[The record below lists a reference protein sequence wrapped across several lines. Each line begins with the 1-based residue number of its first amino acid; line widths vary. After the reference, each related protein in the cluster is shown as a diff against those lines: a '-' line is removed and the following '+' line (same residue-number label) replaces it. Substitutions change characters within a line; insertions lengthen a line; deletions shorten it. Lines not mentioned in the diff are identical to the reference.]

1 LAGWPARQA
10 CHDASFKLPA
20 LFHNPRTQETLLLNS
35 SYRLGTLAILS
46 IVALR
51 LAIGWHFFRE
61 GADKLVTGTFT
72 SVGFMKVSKGPL
84 TPLFHWFIW
93 DEEGRAR
100 LDRDG
105 TLAAWDQY
113 REKVVA
119 HYGFDQ
125 AQAAKAKEVQDF
137 REQQLNWLFD
147 ENQADIDEYFKGLE
161 RRDKYRQEPG
171 RMEVASLRGQ
181 VETIEKELDQ
191 KLNGWLTSIDLM
203 WKGLETDLNAL
214 ATPDQAGRGQLALGK
229 PGRKLMDTVFIDQII
244 PTFDLIVGILLI
256 FGLFTRITSLAGAGF
271 LAMIV
276 ATQWPG
282 APGAIPAHYQII
294 EMFGCLVLAAVGAG
308 QFAGL
313 DYLVKCLLRRCCP
326 PKTEKN

>member
-1 LAGWPARQA
+1 M
-10 CHDASFKLPA
+10 
-20 LFHNPRTQETLLLNS
+20 NS
-35 SYRLGTLAILS
+35 SYRLGILGILA

-61 GADKLVTGTFT
+61 GADKLVSGTFT

-93 DEEGRAR
+93 DEDGRAR
-100 LDRDG
+100 LDGRS
-105 TLAAWDQY
+105 TLDAWDQY
-113 REKVVA
+113 REQLA
-119 HYGFDQ
+119 SHYGFDEK
-125 AQAAKAKEVQDF
+125 QAAKARQAQEF
-137 REQQLNWLFD
+137 RERQLLSLLYDDEQNIDKFFDRSKYEGDIEKLFQD
-147 ENQADIDEYFKGLE
+147 LRYKEEIDEYFKGLE
-161 RRDKYRQEPG
+161 RRDKYRQEAG
-171 RMEVASLRGQ
+171 RMEVAALRGQ
-181 VETIEKELDQ
+181 VETIERELGS
-191 KLNGWLTSIDLM
+191 KLNGWLTKIDAM
-203 WKGLETDLNAL
+203 WKGLENDLNAL
-214 ATPDQAGRGQLALGK
+214 ATPEQASQGRFALGK

-244 PTFDLIVGILLI
+244 PTFDLLVGILLI

-326 PKTEKN
+326 PKTEKK

>member
-1 LAGWPARQA
+1 
-10 CHDASFKLPA
+10 
-20 LFHNPRTQETLLLNS
+20 LNS

-61 GADKLVTGTFT
+61 GADKLVSGTFT

-93 DEEGRAR
+93 DEHGRAR
-100 LDRDG
+100 LDREG
-105 TLAAWDQY
+105 TLEAWNQY
-113 REKVVA
+113 REQVVN

-125 AQAAKAKEVQDF
+125 KQAAKAKEVQKF
-137 REQQLNWLFD
+137 REQQFAWLLD
-147 ENQADIDEYFKGLE
+147 ENAADIDEYFKGLE
-161 RRDKYRQEPG
+161 RVDKYRQDDS

-191 KLNGWLTSIDLM
+191 KVKGWLTSIDMM
-203 WKGLETDLNAL
+203 WKGLEDDLNAL
-214 ATPDQAGRGQLALGK
+214 ATPEQSVRGHLALGK
-229 PGRKLMDTVFIDQII
+229 PGRKPMDTVFIDQII
-244 PTFDLIVGILLI
+244 PTFDLLVGILLI
-256 FGLFTRITSLAGAGF
+256 VGLFTRITSLAGAGF

-313 DYLVKCLLRRCCP
+313 DFLVKCLLRRCCP
-326 PKTEKN
+326 PKTEKK

>member
-1 LAGWPARQA
+1 M
-10 CHDASFKLPA
+10 
-20 LFHNPRTQETLLLNS
+20 NS

-61 GADKLVTGTFT
+61 GADKLVSGTFT

-93 DEEGRAR
+93 DDDGRAR
-100 LDRDG
+100 LDRKA
-105 TLAAWDQY
+105 TLEAWDQY
-113 REKVVA
+113 REQVA
-119 HYGFDQ
+119 NHYGFDQ
-125 AQAAKAKEVQDF
+125 KQAAKAKEVQKF
-137 REQQLNWLFD
+137 REQQFMSLLDDNA
-147 ENQADIDEYFKGLE
+147 EDIDEYFKGLD
-161 RRDKYRQEPG
+161 RRDKYRQEDS

-181 VETIEKELDQ
+181 VETIEKELGQ
-191 KLNGWLTSIDLM
+191 KLSGWLDKIDAM
-203 WKGLETDLNAL
+203 WKGLENDLNAL
-214 ATPDQAGRGQLALGK
+214 ATPEQAGRGHLALGK

-244 PTFDLIVGILLI
+244 PTFDLLVGILLI

-294 EMFGCLVLAAVGAG
+294 EMFGCLVLAAIGAG

-313 DYLVKCLLRRCCP
+313 DFLVKCLLRRCCP
-326 PKTEKN
+326 PKTENK

>member
-1 LAGWPARQA
+1 M
-10 CHDASFKLPA
+10 
-20 LFHNPRTQETLLLNS
+20 NS

-72 SVGFMKVSKGPL
+72 SVGFMKVAKGPL

-93 DEEGRAR
+93 DADGRAR

-105 TLAAWDQY
+105 TLGAWNQY
-113 REKVVA
+113 REQVAA
-119 HYGFDQ
+119 HYGFDPK
-125 AQAAKAKEVQDF
+125 QAAKAKEVQKF
-137 REQQLNWLFD
+137 REQQFLSLLDDNA
-147 ENQADIDEYFKGLE
+147 EDIDEYFKGLD
-161 RRDKYRQEPG
+161 RRDKYRQDDS

-181 VETIEKELDQ
+181 VETIERELSGD
-191 KLNGWLTSIDLM
+191 LGGWLTKIDAM
-203 WKGLETDLNAL
+203 WKGLENDLNAL
-214 ATPDQAGRGQLALGK
+214 ATAEQARRGHLALGK

-244 PTFDLIVGILLI
+244 PTFDLLVGILLI
-256 FGLFTRITSLAGAGF
+256 LGLFTRITSIAGAGF

-282 APGAIPAHYQII
+282 AEGAIPAHYQTI

-313 DYLVKCLLRRCCP
+313 DFLVKCLLRRCCP
-326 PKTEKN
+326 PKTEKK

>member
-1 LAGWPARQA
+1 M
-10 CHDASFKLPA
+10 
-20 LFHNPRTQETLLLNS
+20 NS
-35 SYRLGTLAILS
+35 SFRLGTLAILS

-61 GADKLVTGTFT
+61 GADKLVSGDFT

-93 DEEGRAR
+93 DEDGRAR

-105 TLAAWDQY
+105 TLQAWSQY
-113 REKVVA
+113 CEQVGA
-119 HYGFDQ
+119 HYSFD
-125 AQAAKAKEVQDF
+125 AKQAAKAKEVLKL
-137 REQQLNWLFD
+137 REQQFTSLLDDNA
-147 ENQADIDEYFKGLE
+147 ADIDEYFKGLD
-161 RRDKYRQEPG
+161 RRDKYRKDAS

-181 VETIEKELDQ
+181 VETIERELSQ
-191 KLNGWLTSIDLM
+191 KLSGWLSSIDAM
-203 WKGLETDLNAL
+203 WKGLENDLNAL
-214 ATPDQAGRGQLALGK
+214 ATPEQAGRGHLALGK
-229 PGRKLMDTVFIDQII
+229 PGRKLMDTIFIDQII
-244 PTFDLIVGILLI
+244 PTFDLLVGILLI
-256 FGLFTRITSLAGAGF
+256 VGLFTRITSLAGAGF

-313 DYLVKCLLRRCCP
+313 DFLVKCLLRRCCP
-326 PKTEKN
+326 PKTENN